1 MRICVTGGAGF
12 IGHHVVRELRAGG
25 HEVLVVDNLST
36 GRRENVPADVV
47 FVQADILEK
56 AGAAAIAAYRPEA
69 LLHLAAQVTIRGS
82 MEGIA
87 EDARQNFL
95 GTAQVLETAMRAG
108 SRRFVMASSM
118 AIYADSPQPAP
129 INEQWPTRP
138 RSPYGISKLAS
149 EELVHLMGE
158 RSGIT
163 TMALRFFNTFG
174 SGQILTPYVGV
185 ITIFV
190 DRILAGNPPV
200 IFGDGE
206 QCRDFVHVGDVAR
219 SCRLALESKVTGCSI
234 NIGTGRGTTVNQ
246 VAALLLKRLGSSL
259 SPTHIEGRPEENRN
273 SVADI
278 ALAHDLLGYR
288 PQGTLDGNLDEVLP
302 EALRNLKP

>member
-25 HEVLVVDNLST
+25 HDLLVVDNLST
-36 GRRENVPADVV
+36 GRRENLPTDVA
-47 FVQADILEK
+47 FVHADILEK
-56 AGAAAIAAYRPEA
+56 AGIEAIRHYQPEA

-82 MEGIA
+82 MEGIS

-95 GTAQVLETAMRAG
+95 GTARVLECALQAG
-108 SRRFVMASSM
+108 VKRFVLASSM
-118 AIYADSPQPAP
+118 AIYADAPESAP

-158 RSGIT
+158 RCGIS

-174 SGQILTPYVGV
+174 TGQILTPYVGV
-185 ITIFV
+185 ITIFI
-190 DRILAGNPPV
+190 DRILAGKPPI

-219 SCRLALESKVTGCSI
+219 SCRLALESNQSGHSI
-234 NIGTGRGTTVNQ
+234 NIGTGQGTTINQ
-246 VAALLLKRLGSSL
+246 IASLLLKRLRSDL
-259 SPTHIEGRPEENRN
+259 SPSHTEGRSEENRN

-278 ALAHDLLGYR
+278 SLAKTVLGYR
-288 PQGTLDGNLDEVLP
+288 PEGTLEGMLNEIIP
-302 EALRNLKP
+302 KEFRN